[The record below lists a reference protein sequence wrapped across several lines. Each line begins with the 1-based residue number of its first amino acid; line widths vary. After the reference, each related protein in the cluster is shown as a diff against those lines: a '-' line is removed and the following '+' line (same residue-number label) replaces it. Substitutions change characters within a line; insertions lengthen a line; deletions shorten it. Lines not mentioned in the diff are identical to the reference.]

1 MIKSNKLAAGRV
13 KKLAGNFDP
22 KKEKVIPEVG
32 KSKPAPNK
40 RVWTKLKSG
49 LFGWKLSK
57 PKSDSSKTSYDISKT
72 PKIFTHIKSK
82 NLEAISV
89 SETSRKIPPKILFG
103 GEGGSGVLRDIAK
116 TKINKGGLE
125 VLTKTASS
133 VRLPGGQWSVTMKNG
148 GEI

>member
-1 MIKSNKLAAGRV
+1 M
-13 KKLAGNFDP
+13 
-22 KKEKVIPEVG
+22 
-32 KSKPAPNK
+32 
-40 RVWTKLKSG
+40 
-49 LFGWKLSK
+49 
-57 PKSDSSKTSYDISKT
+57 
-72 PKIFTHIKSK
+72 
-82 NLEAISV
+82 EAISV

-103 GEGGSGVLRDIAK
+103 GEGGSGALRDITE